1 MDNVVS
7 TNSGYCYEALLK
19 AIDFFTQR
27 FSVNQIGYY
36 AFEFSNEILTLNGS
50 ALFVFEDGR
59 YVLKN
64 NRLYDVKTKYI
75 EKTSALAEI
84 PILHGDIIVSDLDIF
99 FDDSIIEEFN
109 IKMVMPLIINETLYG
124 FILTNGKIL
133 DDFSQDDLIIAS
145 TLAKLFKSS
154 LENSQ
159 HLDELN
165 QKNGQ
170 LDQKIFN
177 LFAISQSAK
186 SLLYEVDIDRLYSL
200 ATDVF
205 SEITCSKITSFGIYD
220 NTTASI
226 KVLGYR
232 DVLTYNSVCTE
243 FYLNTCEYTN
253 WQIVFDF
260 EKDIDKIKLIFKN
273 WEDFYL
279 LEAKYIILLV
289 KDKILG
295 VVTLSETI
303 NSKVYDSSTFEL
315 VEALAS
321 FTHIAITN
329 ALLVKELLTSQKRVQ
344 NKYNTLSTLNKIIH
358 NINGC
363 VNIDE
368 ISTLTLK
375 ALSLNFGIK
384 KAFFAYKN
392 KDNEYIISH
401 TLGLNLNNQ
410 TLILNKQWG
419 KVLDGEMLVDFK
431 KESPSFFF
439 GGDILSQIEAS
450 NCLVISP
457 INPNKAKLDVSED
470 GLNPLGFLVILE
482 TEDSLKEED
491 ILLIDTIT
499 KDISPIIVQM
509 DLYND
514 LYNTVSK
521 QYIVDPS
528 VSFKNMI
535 KLKLDER
542 AKFGLEFYLY
552 YKMMLE
558 NPFHEQEV
566 LSTEEM
572 LYYKVGSFLFLIS
585 DEPVEEDLYY
595 SVPYFESIEE
605 LEKFDFLGTFNQ

>member
-1 MDNVVS
+1 MDNIVS

-27 FSVNQIGYY
+27 FNIDQICYY

-50 ALFVFEDGR
+50 ALFTFEDGR

-64 NRLYDVKTKYI
+64 NRLYDAQTKYI
-75 EKTSALAEI
+75 DNTSSLSEI
-84 PILHGDIIVSDLDIF
+84 PILHGDIIVNDFEMF
-99 FDDSIIEEFN
+99 FDKKIIEEFN
-109 IKMVMPLIINETLYG
+109 IKIAIPLIINETLYG
-124 FILTNGKIL
+124 FIISNGKIL
-133 DDFSQDDLIIAS
+133 DDFNKDDLIIAS
-145 TLAKLFKSS
+145 TLTKLFKSS

-159 HLDELN
+159 HLNELS
-165 QKNGQ
+165 QKNKQ

-205 SEITCSKITSFGIYD
+205 SEITCSKITSFGIFD
-220 NTTASI
+220 NTTMSI

-232 DVLTYNSVCTE
+232 DVLTYNAVCTE
-243 FYLNTCEYTN
+243 FYLNTCEYKD

-273 WEDFYL
+273 WEDFKL

-303 NSKVYDSSTFEL
+303 NSKVYDSATFEL

-329 ALLVKELLTSQKRVQ
+329 ALLVKELITSQKRVQ
-344 NKYNTLSTLNKIIH
+344 NKYHILSTLNKIIH
-358 NINGC
+358 NINTC
-363 VNIDE
+363 INIDE

-375 ALSLNFGIK
+375 ALSLNFGTK
-384 KAFFAYKN
+384 KAFFAYRN

-401 TLGLNLNNQ
+401 TIGADINNQ
-410 TLILNKQWG
+410 TLILNKKWQ
-419 KVLDGEMLVDFK
+419 KALDGEMLVDYK
-431 KESPSFFF
+431 KEASSDFFNS
-439 GGDILSQIEAS
+439 DILGKVESS
-450 NCLVISP
+450 NCVVISP
-457 INPNKAKLDVSED
+457 INASKGKFDFSYNKSQ
-470 GLNPLGFLVILE
+470 PIGFLVILE

-499 KDISPIIVQM
+499 KDISPIIRQM
-509 DLYND
+509 DLYN
-514 LYNTVSK
+514 TIRK
-521 QYIVDPS
+521 QYIPDPK
-528 VSFKNMI
+528 VEFKKKI
-535 KLKLDER
+535 KSKIEER
-542 AKFGLEFYLY
+542 DKYGLEFYLY
-552 YKMMLE
+552 YKTITE
-558 NPFHEQEV
+558 NPFQEND
-566 LSTEEM
+566 LPSAEGK
-572 LYYKVGSFLFLIS
+572 LYYKIGSFLFVIS
-585 DEPVEEDLYY
+585 DDPIEEDSFY
-595 SVPYFESIEE
+595 SVPYFETLDE
-605 LEKFDFLGTFNQ
+605 LEQYDFHNTSNK